1 MEPAK
6 QIISLCGGVAV
17 VSEWVGLN
25 RTSVLRWMHPRS
37 RGGTD
42 GLIPS
47 KHQTALLVKARENG
61 VKLAPVDFFPAPRAS
76 NDTPPQEAAA

>member
-25 RTSVLRWMHPRS
+25 RTSVLRWTHPRS

-47 KHQTALLVKARENG
+47 KHQTALLAKARENG
-61 VKLAPVDFFPAPRAS
+61 VKLAPVDFFPKPNAS
-76 NDTPPQEAAA
+76 NDSADQRDAA